1 MLLLDSS
8 HNVHSIV
15 YKDQKWT
22 ASYWICDE
30 FASLPAIVPKG
41 PIAILGLDGGTAA
54 HLMLILGPSLQLEG
68 WEIDQ
73 IFIDKAREYLGLSD
87 LEKQTQAGG
96 ILNVHIGNALSP
108 SVNIPGGYAGEI
120 LVYMARCITRS
131 TFFCFFGCCA
141 QIQGFVCN
149 FCTRAYFP
157 STYIVYA
164 SFFAIPYSSVP
175 SVLLTCSCNSLH
187 FLRIAIWILET
198 HRECYPLE
206 QPYSEFH

>member
-22 ASYWICDE
+22 ASYWDE

-41 PIAILGLDGGTAA
+41 PIAILGL
-54 HLMLILGPSLQLEG
+54 L
-68 WEIDQ
+68 
-73 IFIDKAREYLGLSD
+73 IDKAREYLGLSD

-96 ILNVHIGNALSP
+96 ILNVHIGDALSP

-120 LVYMARCITRS
+120 LVYMALCITRS

-157 STYIVYA
+157 SIVVDLFSDGKVLSQLQEKKSSNDIQNTALTWPA
-164 SFFAIPYSSVP
+164 SNVIQNTA
-175 SVLLTCSCNSLH
+175 LTWPEKTTLVNMDVRLKRGA
-187 FLRIAIWILET
+187 LKD
-198 HRECYPLE
+198 P
-206 QPYSEFH
+206 